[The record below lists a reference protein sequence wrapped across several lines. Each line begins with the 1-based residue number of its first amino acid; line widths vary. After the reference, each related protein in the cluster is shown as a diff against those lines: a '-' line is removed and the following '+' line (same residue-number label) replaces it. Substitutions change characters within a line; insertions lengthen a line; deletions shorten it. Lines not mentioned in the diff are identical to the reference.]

1 MEAIY
6 NRNELSKLLGVSERL
21 LHKFEGEGLVPTR
34 LGHQVKYRES
44 AVQAFIEQQTQ
55 GPIPVV
61 DSVKPPMLGGSSPRN
76 THALGSAVH
85 RGPVAA
91 PIPAPTQPRPK
102 LSSSEKREMRRRM
115 IAQLEQPLPSLRR
128 IRLHIAKADDRL
140 ECSLATIKAD
150 IEAVTAG
157 GNSDGGLRC
166 NGRCL
171 EGRLRSRATWLWVA
185 SGCLSGRLRSP

>member
-91 PIPAPTQPRPK
+91 PIPAPLTAGICK
-102 LSSSEKREMRRRM
+102 LELSSPCKRRED
-115 IAQLEQPLPSLRR
+115 
-128 IRLHIAKADDRL
+128 AKASRYA
-140 ECSLATIKAD
+140 LAA
-150 IEAVTAG
+150 A
-157 GNSDGGLRC
+157 
-166 NGRCL
+166 
-171 EGRLRSRATWLWVA
+171 
-185 SGCLSGRLRSP
+185 